1 MSTALD
7 AIIGQQSAVEVLR
20 RLLMTDHVPHALLF
34 RGPDRVGKAS
44 VARIFAA
51 ALLCEGEGP
60 EACGRCRSCH
70 ALTSSSH
77 PDVTWVEFEK
87 RPSDGELR
95 KEIVIDQI
103 RALNHLAGVAPRQAP
118 RRLFVIDPADRM
130 NREAQNALLKT
141 LEEPPGRAVLILVA
155 SRPHM
160 LLPTV
165 RSRCFSVGFSPLSPG
180 DLTRMLGQRGFSA
193 AESQARAALAGGR
206 PGSALE
212 LDLESMSERR
222 DQVLRML
229 EDLAS
234 PSNREFGLLPAM
246 GAALAG
252 KDETHLVVGL
262 DLLQSLLRDTAR
274 SAAAP
279 GDDSGLVHLDLT
291 QRLSALGER
300 FGAAR
305 AARLVDAVDQ
315 ARGFLRVNVNRTLL
329 AESLLAEVATSA

>member
-1 MSTALD
+1 MSTSFD
-7 AIIGQQSAVEVLR
+7 AIIGQQAAVELLQ
-20 RLLMTDHVPHALLF
+20 RLLARDHVPHALLF
-34 RGPDRVGKAS
+34 RGPESVGKAS

-60 EACGRCRSCH
+60 DACGPCRSCH

-77 PDVTWVEFEK
+77 PDVGWVEFEK

-103 RALNHLAGVAPRQAP
+103 RALNHLVGIAPRQSP

-180 DLTRMLGQRGFSA
+180 DLTRMLGRRGFSA
-193 AESQARAALAGGR
+193 AEAQARAALAGGR
-206 PGSALE
+206 PGVALE
-212 LDLESMSERR
+212 LDLEAMSERR

-229 EDLAS
+229 EDLAA
-234 PSNREFGLLPAM
+234 PSNRELGLLPAM

-252 KDETHLVVGL
+252 KDETQLTVGL

-274 SAAAP
+274 SATSP
-279 GDDSGLVHLDLT
+279 GVDSGLVHLDLI

-300 FGAAR
+300 IGAAR
-305 AARLVDAVDQ
+305 AAKLVDAVDQ
-315 ARGFLRVNVNRTLL
+315 ARGSLRFNVNRTLL
-329 AESLLAEVATSA
+329 AESLLSEVATSA